1 MVKYTYIIS
10 VRLEGEIM
18 KKLITISREYGSGGR
33 VIGKMV
39 AEKLGVPLYHKEIID
54 MAARESGL
62 SPEIIESAELA
73 AKSSFSYTLSSA
85 VSFGEGFGGEAISM
99 NEKLFLA
106 QFDVITE
113 IGEKGAGVIVG
124 RCADYVLRDDPD
136 VTNVFIYGEKEDKIQ
151 RCIKEYGDDEATIE
165 KKMATYDKAR
175 RNYYNYHTSRKWGEY
190 QNYDLAINSSLVC
203 EEGACDIIINYI
215 NAREKLAD
223 K

>member
-1 MVKYTYIIS
+1 
-10 VRLEGEIM
+10 M
-18 KKLITISREYGSGGR
+18 KNLITISREYGSGGR
-33 VIGKMV
+33 EVGKIV
-39 AEKLGVPLYHKEIID
+39 AKRLGVPLYIKDIIT
-54 MAARESGL
+54 MAAKESGL
-62 SPEIIESAELA
+62 SPEVIESAELQ

-113 IGEKGAGVIVG
+113 IGAKGEGVIVG

-136 VTNVFIYGEKEDKIQ
+136 VTNVFIYGEKEDKIR
-151 RCIKEYGDDEATIE
+151 RCIEEYGDDEATVE

-190 QNYDLAINSSLVC
+190 KNYDLAINSSLVG
-203 EEGACDIIINYI
+203 EEGAADIICAYLE
-215 NAREKLAD
+215 ARK
-223 K
+223 KIGK

>member
-1 MVKYTYIIS
+1 
-10 VRLEGEIM
+10 M

-33 VIGKMV
+33 EVGKIV
-39 AEKLGVPLYHKEIID
+39 AKRLGVPLYIKDIIT
-54 MAARESGL
+54 MAAEESGL
-62 SPEIIESAELA
+62 SPEVIESAELQ

-113 IGEKGAGVIVG
+113 IGAKGEGVIVG
-124 RCADYVLRDDPD
+124 RCADYVLREDPD
-136 VTNVFIYGEKEDKIQ
+136 VTNVFIYGEKEDKIR
-151 RCIKEYGDDEATIE
+151 RCIEEYGDDEATVE

-190 QNYDLAINSSLVC
+190 KNYDLAINSSLVG
-203 EEGACDIIINYI
+203 EEGAADIICAYLE
-215 NAREKLAD
+215 ARKNNG

>member
-1 MVKYTYIIS
+1 
-10 VRLEGEIM
+10 M

-33 VIGKMV
+33 VVGKLV
-39 AEKLGVPLYHKEIID
+39 AEKLGVPLYDRDIIS
-54 MAARESGL
+54 MAAKESGL
-62 SPEIIESAELA
+62 SPEVIESAELQ

-113 IGEKGAGVIVG
+113 IGERGEGVIVG
-124 RCADYVLRDDPD
+124 RCADYVLRDNPD
-136 VTNVFIYGEKEDKIQ
+136 VTNVFIYGEKEDKIR
-151 RCIKEYGDDEATIE
+151 RCIEEYGDDEAGVE

-190 QNYDLAINSSLVC
+190 RNYDLVINSSLVG
-203 EEGACDIIINYI
+203 EQGAADIICEYLE
-215 NAREKLAD
+215 ARSRAGR
-223 K
+223 

>member
-1 MVKYTYIIS
+1 
-10 VRLEGEIM
+10 M

-33 VIGKMV
+33 VVGRIV
-39 AEKLGVPLYHKEIID
+39 AERLGVPLYDKDIID
-54 MAARESGL
+54 MAAKESGL
-62 SPEIIESAELA
+62 SREVIESAELQ

-106 QFDVITE
+106 QFDVIAE
-113 IGEKGAGVIVG
+113 IGERGEGVIVG

-136 VTNVFIYGEKEDKIQ
+136 VTNVFVYGEKEDKIR
-151 RCIKEYGDDEATIE
+151 RCIEEYGDSESEVE

-190 QNYDLAINSSLVC
+190 KNYDLAINSSLVGEQGAADVIC
-203 EEGACDIIINYI
+203 EFLE
-215 NAREKLAD
+215 ARERKA
-223 K
+223 

>member
-1 MVKYTYIIS
+1 
-10 VRLEGEIM
+10 M

-33 VIGKMV
+33 EVGKIV
-39 AEKLGVPLYHKEIID
+39 AKRLDVPLYIKDIIT
-54 MAARESGL
+54 MAAEESGL
-62 SPEIIESAELA
+62 SPEVIESAELQ

-113 IGEKGAGVIVG
+113 IGAKGEGVIVG
-124 RCADYVLRDDPD
+124 RCADYVLREDPD
-136 VTNVFIYGEKEDKIQ
+136 VTNVFIYGEKEDKIR
-151 RCIKEYGDDEATIE
+151 RCIEEYGDDEATVE

-175 RNYYNYHTSRKWGEY
+175 RNYYNYH
-190 QNYDLAINSSLVC
+190 LAINSSLVG
-203 EEGACDIIINYI
+203 EEGAADIICAYLE
-215 NAREKLAD
+215 ARKNNG

>member
-1 MVKYTYIIS
+1 
-10 VRLEGEIM
+10 M
-18 KKLITISREYGSGGR
+18 KNLITISREYGSGGR
-33 VIGKMV
+33 EVGKIV
-39 AEKLGVPLYHKEIID
+39 AKRLGVPLYIKDIIT
-54 MAARESGL
+54 MAAKESGL
-62 SPEIIESAELA
+62 SPEVIESAELQ

-113 IGEKGAGVIVG
+113 IGAKGEGVIVG

-136 VTNVFIYGEKEDKIQ
+136 VTNVFIYGEKEDKIR
-151 RCIKEYGDDEATIE
+151 RCIEEYGDDEATVE

-190 QNYDLAINSSLVC
+190 KNYDLAINSSLVG
-203 EEGACDIIINYI
+203 EEGAADIICAYLE
-215 NAREKLAD
+215 ARRKIEK
-223 K
+223 